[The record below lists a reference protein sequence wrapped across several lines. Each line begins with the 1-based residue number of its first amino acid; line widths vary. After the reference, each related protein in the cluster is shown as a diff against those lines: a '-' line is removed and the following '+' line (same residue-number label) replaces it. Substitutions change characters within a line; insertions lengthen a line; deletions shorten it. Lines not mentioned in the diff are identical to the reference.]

1 MTHQKWCIV
10 QLNEIMSGETSPTQ
24 NTAFLSA
31 LSTKSAKAETTDE
44 IVGCAA
50 AMREHATKVKTV
62 MDVFEIVGT
71 GGDDAHSFNISTTSA
86 LVAAAGGMK
95 VAKHGNRAASPLC
108 GTADCLEAL
117 GVNIQQDPEKCRG
130 CPLYRRKSGY
140 T

>member
-31 LSTKSAKAETTDE
+31 LSTKSVKAETTDE

-117 GVNIQQDPEKCRG
+117 GVNI
-130 CPLYRRKSGY
+130 
-140 T
+140 